1 MRLKLLFVISSLVLV
16 SGIILLKGT
25 SNDFNN
31 HDFNEESAKKREWER
46 QQFADPAT
54 GEIPVGYR
62 LKELSFLQEYY
73 QTNKNILNKN

>member
-1 MRLKLLFVISSLVLV
+1 MRIKLLFVISSIIIL
-16 SGIILLKGT
+16 SSIILLKGT
-25 SNDFNN
+25 SIDIND
-31 HDFNEESAKKREWER
+31 HDFNEESSKKREWER

-73 QTNKNILNKN
+73 QTNKN